1 LIRKISE
8 LSGQEYTGTEDGR
21 TDVATRVVADH
32 ARALTFAIADGAA
45 PSNSGRGYV
54 LRRLVSRASEFSSS
68 ALNVRGP
75 ILWKLVDVIAQSM
88 GDVFKN
94 VRDQQEYIEKLIRE
108 EEERFLVKME
118 VGKKTFNETVNREIF
133 PAI

>member
-1 LIRKISE
+1 IQFNRDTTGELHPLPQRHVDTGMGFERICRILQGVTSNYDTDVFQPLIRKISE

-75 ILWKLVDVIAQSM
+75 ILWKLVDVIA
-88 GDVFKN
+88 
-94 VRDQQEYIEKLIRE
+94 
-108 EEERFLVKME
+108 
-118 VGKKTFNETVNREIF
+118 
-133 PAI
+133 